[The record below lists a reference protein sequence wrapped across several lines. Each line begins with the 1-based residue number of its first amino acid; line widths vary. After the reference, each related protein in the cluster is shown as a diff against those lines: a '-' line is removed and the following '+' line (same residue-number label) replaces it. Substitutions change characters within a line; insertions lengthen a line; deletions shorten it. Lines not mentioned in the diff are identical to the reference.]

1 MNIQET
7 KEELDRIESRRT
19 QAIQEKTE
27 CGKKLTI
34 AEKGLSARGNQV
46 AAAREKR
53 QTALANGVDPAKLN
67 AKIRDLRLEDELIE
81 DTIIGLRKKLASLD
95 EEIPRLYREAN
106 GLKQN
111 ILKEESARPLME
123 EYNDLARKMADVLTK
138 LHETITDY
146 SGLAIP
152 GKPVG
157 LLFHKHY
164 GHELPTIIFP
174 IGFPEEPKQPLIW
187 DWEGLIRKKGGLIEN
202 YG

>member
-53 QTALANGVDPAKLN
+53 QTALANGGDPAKLN

-106 GLKQN
+106 GLKQ
-111 ILKEESARPLME
+111 ILLKEETARPLID
-123 EYNDLARKMADVLTK
+123 EYNSLAKQMADVLTR
-138 LHETITDY
+138 LHQTITDY
-146 SGLAIP
+146 GRLTIL
-152 GKPVG
+152 GKSTGP
-157 LLFHKHY
+157 LFRKDY
-164 GHELPTIIFP
+164 GHELPIILFP
-174 IGFPEEPKQPLIW
+174 IGFPEEPKQPLLW
-187 DWEGLIRKKGGLIEN
+187 DWEWLIRKQGGQIGN
-202 YG
+202 YR